1 MIEQA
6 KDLNDLSV
14 PERIIELSIIAR
26 EVWGDN
32 VILQNI
38 AVGQAILESG
48 IRKDRISGL
57 AMQNNLFGI
66 KGSGTKGIINMDTK
80 EQDHAGNEY
89 NTRAE
94 FASNRTL
101 RDSFE
106 QHHKL
111 LHKPRYRPVLL
122 SPTLDIACQQ
132 IVKCGYATDKTYAD
146 KLFSV
151 INSIPE

>member
-1 MIEQA
+1 MIETA
-6 KDLNDLSV
+6 RELDNLPV
-14 PERIIELSIIAR
+14 HERIKELSRIAR

-32 VILQNI
+32 VILQAI

-48 IRKDRISGL
+48 IKKDTISNL
-57 AMQNNLFGI
+57 AMMNNLFGI
-66 KGSGTKGIINMDTK
+66 KGSGTKGVINMDTK
-80 EQDHAGNEY
+80 EQDRDGNEY

-122 SPTLDIACQQ
+122 SPTIDIACQQ
-132 IVKCGYATDKTYAD
+132 IVKCGYATDRQYAD

-151 INSIPE
+151 INSMPE